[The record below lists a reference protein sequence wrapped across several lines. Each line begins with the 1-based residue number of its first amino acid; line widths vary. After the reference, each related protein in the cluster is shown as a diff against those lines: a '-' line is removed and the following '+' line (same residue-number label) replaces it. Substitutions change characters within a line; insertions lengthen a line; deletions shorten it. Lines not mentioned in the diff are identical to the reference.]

1 MLKRFKHGGKLVSA
15 LAIIGAGGLAG
26 FGVQAVAQSVM
37 GGSTV
42 QAALAER
49 LPKTPLT
56 AVDCDKINGICEVQA
71 GQNLFYTDASGRYL
85 IIGRVYDMETRQD
98 LTAARLLD
106 INPDMLVG
114 AAASGGA
121 SVGGAGEAEAEA
133 APIAAAAQPNAG
145 KVEPAALAALPAS
158 GAISWGRA
166 GPAVTVFSDMRCGYC
181 QRLHDV
187 LADMNVRVS
196 ERPISI
202 LGTRAISDAVICSSN
217 RRRALDQAYAGEP
230 VSETGECDTAG
241 LDANEAFARQH
252 GFTGTPVIVRAD
264 GAVIQG
270 YRPREFLEAWLKGDA
285 S

>member
-1 MLKRFKHGGKLVSA
+1 MPERSIPLKKL
-15 LAIIGAGGLAG
+15 LTLFLIAGSGIVAG
-26 FGVQAVAQSVM
+26 VGVQAVAQSV
-37 GGSTV
+37 GGSTDV
-42 QAALAER
+42 QSALAAR

-56 AVDCDKINGICEVQA
+56 SVDCDKIDGICEVQA
-71 GQNLFYTDASGRYL
+71 GQNLFYTDVSGRYL

-121 SVGGAGEAEAEA
+121 SAGGEAAGEGEGS
-133 APIAAAAQPNAG
+133 PIAAASEPNAA
-145 KVEPAALAALPAS
+145 KVDPAALASLPAS

-187 LADMNVRVS
+187 LGDMNVRVS

-230 VSETGECDTAG
+230 VSGTGDCDTSG
-241 LDANEAFARQH
+241 LTANEQFAKAH